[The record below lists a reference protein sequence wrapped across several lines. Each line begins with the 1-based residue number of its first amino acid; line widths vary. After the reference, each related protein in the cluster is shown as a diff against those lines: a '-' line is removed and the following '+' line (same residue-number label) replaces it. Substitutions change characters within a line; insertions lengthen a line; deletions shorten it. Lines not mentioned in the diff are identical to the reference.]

1 MNLLE
6 ELRHVNPN
14 EPGSWP
20 VLIKAG
26 ALVLLLGTLMV
37 AGYFLDWEEQWEA
50 LEQAQ
55 QEEETLKNTFKS
67 RKTSAVNL
75 DLLRTQLTEI
85 EQTLGTLLKQLPNKS
100 ELDALLVDINRA
112 GLGRGLQFELFKPNA
127 KETIREFYAE
137 LPVSVRVTGNYHDI
151 GAFASDVAQLPRI
164 VTLQDIEITPGKDR
178 QLILNATAK
187 TFRYLDDEEIAEHKR
202 EMAEKNKQKKAR
214 EAS

>member
-20 VLIKAG
+20 VLFKAG
-26 ALVLLLGTLMV
+26 ALALLLGTLMV

-67 RKTSAVNL
+67 RKASAVNL
-75 DLLRTQLTEI
+75 DLLRTRLTEI

-137 LPVSVRVTGNYHDI
+137 LPVSVKVTGNYHDI

-202 EMAEKNKQKKAR
+202 EMAEKNKQKKAKG
-214 EAS
+214 AS

>member
-20 VLIKAG
+20 VVLKAG
-26 ALVLLLGTLMV
+26 ALASLLGTLMV
-37 AGYFLDWEEQWEA
+37 AGYLLDWEEQWEA
-50 LEQAQ
+50 LEQVQ
-55 QEEETLKNTFKS
+55 QEEDTLKATFIAK
-67 RKTSAVNL
+67 KNSAVNL
-75 DLLRTQLTEI
+75 DLFRVQLAEV

-127 KETIREFYAE
+127 KETVREFYAE
-137 LPVSVRVTGNYHDI
+137 LPASVRVTGNYHDI

-164 VTLQDIEITPGKDR
+164 VTLQDIEIIPGKDR

-187 TFRYLDDEEIAEHKR
+187 TFRYLDDEEIAERKR
-202 EMAEKNKQKKAR
+202 EMTEKNKQKNAKG
-214 EAS
+214 AS

>member
-6 ELRHVNPN
+6 ELRHVNPH

-50 LEQAQ
+50 LEHAQ

-127 KETIREFYAE
+127 KETVREFYAE

-202 EMAEKNKQKKAR
+202 KMAEKNKQKK
-214 EAS
+214 EKGAS

>member
-20 VLIKAG
+20 VLVKAG

-67 RKTSAVNL
+67 KKASAVNL

-164 VTLQDIEITPGKDR
+164 VTLQDIKITPGKDR

-202 EMAEKNKQKKAR
+202 EMAEKNKQKKAKG
-214 EAS
+214 AS

>member
-20 VLIKAG
+20 VVLKAG
-26 ALVLLLGTLMV
+26 ALASLLGTLMV
-37 AGYFLDWEEQWEA
+37 AGYLLDWEEQWEA
-50 LEQAQ
+50 LEQVQ
-55 QEEETLKNTFKS
+55 QEEDTLKATFIAK
-67 RKTSAVNL
+67 KNSAVNL
-75 DLLRTQLTEI
+75 DLFRVQLAEV

-127 KETIREFYAE
+127 KETVREFYAE

-164 VTLQDIEITPGKDR
+164 VTLQDIEIIPGKDR

-187 TFRYLDDEEIAEHKR
+187 TFRYLDDEEIAERKR
-202 EMAEKNKQKKAR
+202 EMTEKNKQKNAKG
-214 EAS
+214 AS

>member
-6 ELRHVNPN
+6 ELRYVNPN

-20 VLIKAG
+20 VLLKVS
-26 ALVLLLGTLMV
+26 ALVFLLGILV
-37 AGYFLDWEEQWEA
+37 LAGYFLDWEEQWET
-50 LEQAQ
+50 LEHAQ
-55 QEEETLKNTFKS
+55 QEEETLKHTFKS
-67 RKTSAVNL
+67 KKTSAVNL
-75 DLLRTQLTEI
+75 ELLRTQLAEV
-85 EQTLGTLLKQLPNKS
+85 ELTLGTLLKQLPNKS

-112 GLGRGLQFELFKPNA
+112 GLGRGLQFELFKPEA

-164 VTLQDIEITPGKDR
+164 VTLQNIEIVPGKNH

-187 TFRYLDDEEIAEHKR
+187 TFRYLDDEEIAAHKR
-202 EMAEKNKQKKAR
+202 EAMKKNKQKNAKG
-214 EAS
+214 AS

>member
-1 MNLLE
+1 MTLLE

-14 EPGSWP
+14 EPGNWP
-20 VLIKAG
+20 VALKAG
-26 ALVLLLGTLMV
+26 VLALLLGVLMV

-50 LEQAQ
+50 LEQVQ
-55 QEEETLKNTFKS
+55 QEEDTLKNTFIAK
-67 RKTSAVNL
+67 KNSAVNL
-75 DLLRTQLTEI
+75 DLLRVQLTEV

-127 KETIREFYAE
+127 KETVREFYAE

-164 VTLQDIEITPGKDR
+164 VTLQDIEIIPGKDR

-187 TFRYLDDEEIAEHKR
+187 TFRYLDDEEIAERKR
-202 EMAEKNKQKKAR
+202 EMTEKNKQKNTKG
-214 EAS
+214 AS

>member
-20 VLIKAG
+20 VVLKAG
-26 ALVLLLGTLMV
+26 ALASLLGALMV
-37 AGYFLDWEEQWEA
+37 AGYLLDWEEQWEA
-50 LEQAQ
+50 LEQVQ
-55 QEEETLKNTFKS
+55 QEEDTLKATFIAK
-67 RKTSAVNL
+67 KNSAVNL
-75 DLLRTQLTEI
+75 DLFRAQLAEV

-127 KETIREFYAE
+127 KETVREFYAE

-164 VTLQDIEITPGKDR
+164 VTLQDIEIIPGKDR

-187 TFRYLDDEEIAEHKR
+187 TFRYLDDEEIAERKR
-202 EMAEKNKQKKAR
+202 EMTEKNKQKNAKG
-214 EAS
+214 AS

>member
-20 VLIKAG
+20 VLVKAG

-202 EMAEKNKQKKAR
+202 EMAEKNKQKKAKG
-214 EAS
+214 AS